1 VLLEVTCPLISEFAS
16 CRPTIKRAMCQH
28 LVEQC
33 MTETYSI
40 YSFGKVFCLLIESQL
55 VMSSMPKRLSCI
67 NIDFLQVTSG
77 KTLCMKR
84 ERERERERAGN

>member
-1 VLLEVTCPLISEFAS
+1 
-16 CRPTIKRAMCQH
+16 
-28 LVEQC
+28 
-33 MTETYSI
+33 MTEIYSI

-84 ERERERERAGN
+84 EREQGINLSLFYIISFNFPDYSSTIKLDTVVMATWQYK